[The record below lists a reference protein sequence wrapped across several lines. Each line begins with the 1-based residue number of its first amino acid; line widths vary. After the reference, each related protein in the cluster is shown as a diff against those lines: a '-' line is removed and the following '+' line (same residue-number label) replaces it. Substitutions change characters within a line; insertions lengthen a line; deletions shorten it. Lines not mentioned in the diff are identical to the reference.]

1 MDTDRE
7 LEETLAAA
15 PTPLRSYGGQGGFT
29 REKVR
34 VVTHCCA
41 MLRESS
47 RKFAQIRAVV
57 TRCYALLRVGL
68 FLTTDGHE

>member
-7 LEETLAAA
+7 LEETLRR
-15 PTPLRSYGGQGGFT
+15 PLLSLRSYGGQGGFT

-34 VVTHCCA
+34 VVARKSAKFHESSHRSGPWLRDVTHC
-41 MLRESS
+41 
-47 RKFAQIRAVV
+47 
-57 TRCYALLRVGL
+57 YGWDL